1 MYKTDIIGF
10 FKRRKL
16 IKQIQSFTDFVDLS
30 ANLNREI
37 YLTTITAQTAEAIDR
52 IVRMWNYI
60 DDTEIVEFSKR
71 HPIKIYINSLG
82 GDFNAM
88 LTIMDVIKMSKT
100 PVQTINIG
108 VVQKEAFFIY
118 AMGHQRYAYPRATF
132 LYERDLKHLDNS
144 DEQTD
149 KYVNFYLRQLDE
161 IKDLVIEKTKIT
173 ENEYNKHL
181 KACWWM
187 TAEDAHKLRVCTEIL
202 YTTILR

>member
-52 IVRMWNYI
+52 IVRMWNYV

-71 HPIKIYINSLG
+71 HPIKIYMNSLG

-144 DEQTD
+144 DEQAD

-187 TAEDAHKLRVCTEIL
+187 SAEDAHKLRVCTEIL
-202 YTTILR
+202 YTTVLR

>member
-10 FKRRKL
+10 FKKRKL

-52 IVRMWNYI
+52 IVRMWNYV

-71 HPIKIYINSLG
+71 HPIKIYMNSLG

-187 TAEDAHKLRVCTEIL
+187 SAEDAHKLRVCTEIL

>member
-71 HPIKIYINSLG
+71 HPIKIYMNSLG

-187 TAEDAHKLRVCTEIL
+187 SAEDAHKLRVCTEIL
-202 YTTILR
+202 YTTVLR

>member
-37 YLTTITAQTAEAIDR
+37 YLTTITSQTAEAIDR
-52 IVRMWNYI
+52 IVRMWNYV

-71 HPIKIYINSLG
+71 HPIKIYMNSLG

-187 TAEDAHKLRVCTEIL
+187 SAEDAHKLRVCTEIL

>member
-37 YLTTITAQTAEAIDR
+37 YLTTITSQTAEAIDR

-71 HPIKIYINSLG
+71 HPIKIYMNSLG

>member
-1 MYKTDIIGF
+1 MYGTDIIGF

-16 IKQIQSFTDFVDLS
+16 IKQIQTFTDFVDLS

-37 YLTTITAQTAEAIDR
+37 YLTTITAQTAEAIDKL
-52 IVRMWNYI
+52 VRMWNYV
-60 DDTEIVEFSKR
+60 DDTESVEFAKR
-71 HPIKIYINSLG
+71 HPIKIYMNSLG

-132 LYERDLKHLDNS
+132 LYERDLKHLDDT
-144 DEQTD
+144 DEQLD
-149 KYVNFYLRQLDE
+149 KYVNFYQRQLTE
-161 IKDLVIEKTKIT
+161 IRDLLIEKTKIT

-181 KACWWM
+181 KGVWWM
-187 TAEDAHKLRVCTEIL
+187 SADDAHKLRVCTEIL
-202 YTTILR
+202 YTTVLR

>member
-52 IVRMWNYI
+52 IVRMWNYV

-71 HPIKIYINSLG
+71 HPIKIYMNSLG

-187 TAEDAHKLRVCTEIL
+187 SAEDAHKLRVCTEIL

>member
-37 YLTTITAQTAEAIDR
+37 YLTTITSQTAEAIDR
-52 IVRMWNYI
+52 IVRMWNYV

-71 HPIKIYINSLG
+71 HPIKIYMNSLG

-187 TAEDAHKLRVCTEIL
+187 SAEDAHKLRVCTEIL
-202 YTTILR
+202 YTTVLR

>member
-71 HPIKIYINSLG
+71 HPIKIYMNSLG

-100 PVQTINIG
+100 PIQTINIG

>member
-52 IVRMWNYI
+52 IVRMWNYV

-71 HPIKIYINSLG
+71 HPIKIYMNSLG

-187 TAEDAHKLRVCTEIL
+187 SAEDAHKLRVCTEIL
-202 YTTILR
+202 YTTVLR